1 MKVIYKLLSTMQH
14 LMYIFIQ
21 AGLPIG
27 KRCFFPFQK
36 RNKEKSTTST
46 CLSTSQPDSGF
57 FMLQLC
63 TRSDKQSANLCCCQI
78 SCIHNSNRNR
88 RKGGR
93 YNSSEHVTIAQEA
106 FLRLPSLLFGMSQ
119 PSELLHQLVASA
131 NGVLLIT
138 QNYFPVAKMLYN
150 FHIFVLR

>member
-27 KRCFFPFQK
+27 KRCFSRFRK
-36 RNKEKSTTST
+36 GIKKSLPQVHVYRH
-46 CLSTSQPDSGF
+46 LSQILDF
-57 FMLQLC
+57 
-63 TRSDKQSANLCCCQI
+63 LCCSYVRAPI
-78 SCIHNSNRNR
+78 NSLPIFVAVKFLAFTTAIVIR